1 MLSSSQDVFLKLSE
15 TTSSPKLFPSDCIR
29 LYVQNSNVDYAS
41 FYMLFDLGL
50 AVVQR
55 ANQNNVVR
63 EQVKKL
69 YFFLKLKNICDLKR
83 VEDAKKKL
91 YNNYNSRKGQ
101 IKKIRNVCFL
111 LFFALKL

>member
-41 FYMLFDLGL
+41 FYMFFDLGL

-63 EQVKKL
+63 LEVKKTIL
-69 YFFLKLKNICDLKR
+69 AVVATIIGGGVRPRGKIQPNIMVSMSNRYTDM
-83 VEDAKKKL
+83 EE
-91 YNNYNSRKGQ
+91 G
-101 IKKIRNVCFL
+101 I
-111 LFFALKL
+111 